1 MSDPFPRQRKE
12 RTHTRTGR
20 SRARGVLSLQD
31 AGKSATISTGGSN
44 DTLCTVAY
52 CRSGRFVRLG
62 DFESARFT
70 GPGDNF
76 LQEYLR
82 QSAERSFANAKLAVY
97 SERFLG
103 IQRYEATGLELAL
116 EGVGAAA
123 TVGLFTGALANTAG
137 LWDEDTS
144 WYIVGAA
151 AALGAFLGYSRVDDP
166 KKRTRYRWSI
176 DVDSGNRNR

>member
-1 MSDPFPRQRKE
+1 MPVYRSVFLAGIALLLLALPA
-12 RTHTRTGR
+12 RTQTPSARPGIPLKIGNPPATG
-20 SRARGVLSLQD
+20 L
-31 AGKSATISTGGSN
+31 GG
-44 DTLCTVAY
+44 
-52 CRSGRFVRLG
+52 
-62 DFESARFT
+62 FESARFT

-82 QSAERSFANAKLAVY
+82 QSAERSFANANLAVY

-103 IQRYEATGLELAL
+103 IERYQATGLELAL
-116 EGVGAAA
+116 EGIGTTA
-123 TVGLFTGALANTAG
+123 TLGLFAGAVANTAG

-151 AALGAFLGYSRVDDP
+151 AALGAVLGYSRVNDP

-176 DVDSGNRNR
+176 DIDSADRNP